1 MSAVRKSPN
10 MTQKPTTKEAADG
23 KSLLIELRATSHSEP
38 QIAWLVNGAQVQD
51 GGRYKLVFKKE
62 QGDAYYASLNVSD
75 TQKGATA
82 TKYEVKLRNDA
93 GESSAW
99 IQSFLG

>member
-1 MSAVRKSPN
+1 
-10 MTQKPTTKEAADG
+10 MTQKPTAKEGADG
-23 KSLLIELRATSHSEP
+23 KSLLIELKATSHSEP

-51 GGRYKLVFKKE
+51 GGKYKLLFKKE
-62 QGDAYYASLNVSD
+62 QGDAYYASLAVSD
-75 TQKGATA
+75 TVKGNAA

-99 IQSFLG
+99 LQSFLA